1 MKEATAYLPK
11 DAIANHRDFDVYYA
25 DGTIFLSFQGAWQH
39 EEDEVAVF
47 GRMGGEMGRIKPDH
61 KALVYYLRL
70 ERWEYALHT
79 LHLFKCYYVNGMKWK
94 VEGSL
99 ANTPFFF
106 VDEQTGSKE
115 GRASDARLEG
125 RGACWEIA
133 TKDPATLR
141 IAVTACVAMGIK
153 EEYRGLSEGLRAE
166 RAHGLHRL
174 RDWIFSEKGI
184 RYEDLPD
191 FEALQ
196 ADALGSS
203 KRP

>member
-1 MKEATAYLPK
+1 MPTEPSSSASKAPGNTRKTRLP
-11 DAIANHRDFDVYYA
+11 
-25 DGTIFLSFQGAWQH
+25 
-39 EEDEVAVF
+39 VF

-106 VDEQTGSKE
+106 VNEQTGSKE

-196 ADALGSS
+196 ADAFGSS

>member
-1 MKEATAYLPK
+1 MEASHERGHGLSAEG
-11 DAIANHRDFDVYYA
+11 RDFDVYYA

-39 EEDEVAVF
+39 EKDEVAVF

-106 VDEQTGSKE
+106 VNEQTGSKE

>member
-39 EEDEVAVF
+39 EKDEVAVF

-106 VDEQTGSKE
+106 VNEQTGSKE
-115 GRASDARLEG
+115 GRASDARREG

>member
-39 EEDEVAVF
+39 EKDEVAVF

-79 LHLFKCYYVNGMKWK
+79 LHLFRHYYVNGMKWK
-94 VEGSL
+94 VDGSL
-99 ANTPFFF
+99 AGAPFFF
-106 VDEQTGSKE
+106 VNEQTGSKE
-115 GRASDARLEG
+115 GRVRDARLEG
-125 RGACWEIA
+125 RGACWEVA
-133 TKDPATLR
+133 TKDPAKLR
-141 IAVTACVAMGIK
+141 IAVAACVAMGIK
-153 EEYRGLSEGLRAE
+153 EEYRGLSEGLRE
-166 RAHGLHRL
+166 GRAHGLHRL
-174 RDWIFSEKGI
+174 RGWIFSGKGV

-191 FEALQ
+191 LEALR
-196 ADALGSS
+196 AGAPGPS

>member
-39 EEDEVAVF
+39 EKDEVAVF

-106 VDEQTGSKE
+106 VNEQTGSKE

-141 IAVTACVAMGIK
+141 IACLLYT
-153 EEYRGLSEGLRAE
+153 S
-166 RAHGLHRL
+166 
-174 RDWIFSEKGI
+174 
-184 RYEDLPD
+184 
-191 FEALQ
+191 
-196 ADALGSS
+196 
-203 KRP
+203 

>member
-11 DAIANHRDFDVYYA
+11 DVYYA

-39 EEDEVAVF
+39 EKDEVAVF

-106 VDEQTGSKE
+106 VNEQTGSKE